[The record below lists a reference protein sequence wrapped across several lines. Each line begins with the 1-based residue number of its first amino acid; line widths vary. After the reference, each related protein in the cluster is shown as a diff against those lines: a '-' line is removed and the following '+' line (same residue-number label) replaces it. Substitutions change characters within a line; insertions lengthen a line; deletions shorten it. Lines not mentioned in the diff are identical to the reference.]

1 MFSSHN
7 MMCVQKSQYCME
19 PKERTHKKILDLY
32 QLKQKHE
39 YYFRSIFEKFS
50 EQVQTDNDK
59 YSL

>member
-7 MMCVQKSQYCME
+7 MMCVQKSQYCIE
-19 PKERTHKKILDLY
+19 PKERAYKKTHGLY

-39 YYFRSIFEKFS
+39 YYFCSFFEKFS